1 MRPARR
7 AAVAIAAGTLLTGL
21 AVHGTA
27 TATAPVT
34 EEAARTL
41 SVTAPAQADTL
52 REAAAEQGRFIGTA
66 LNDALLGNSAYTAI
80 AGGEFS
86 SVTAENAMK
95 WGSLESTRGQYNWA
109 GADRLVEFAAA
120 NDQQVYGHTLV
131 WHSQLPGWVENGGFA
146 PAELREIVD
155 NHIATVAGRYAG
167 SIDRWDVV
175 NEAFN
180 ENGTFRDTV
189 FLRAFGERY
198 IADAF
203 HAAHAADPGAKLFI
217 NDYNTDGINAKSDAM
232 YRLVSSLLADGVPVH
247 GVGFQSHMILGQM
260 PASYRANLQRFSD
273 LGLEVAVTE
282 LDIRMNTPA
291 DPTRLDR
298 QADQYRQVVDDCLAV
313 SGCSGVTVWGISDR
327 DSWIPGVFPG
337 EGAANLYDDDYRPKP
352 AYWAVLDAFGGA
364 PGPDPTDPDP
374 TDPDPTDPDP
384 TDPTD
389 PGTPAGCTASYR
401 VLNSWGG
408 GSVVEV
414 SVTTTTALSGWQARF
429 TLPSGAR
436 VTNGWNAVFA
446 TGGGAVTAS
455 HVAHNRV
462 VPAGGTVTFGFQA
475 DTGAHAAPA
484 VALNGA
490 ECARS

>member
-1 MRPARR
+1 MRLARR

-27 TATAPVT
+27 TATAPVAGDAT
-34 EEAARTL
+34 RTL
-41 SVTAPAQADTL
+41 TVAPAQADTL

-66 LNDALLGNSAYTAI
+66 LNDGLLGNAAYSAI

-95 WGSLESTRGQYNWA
+95 WGSLEPNRGQYNWA

-120 NDQQVYGHTLV
+120 HGQQVYGHTLV

-167 SIDRWDVV
+167 EIDRWDVL
-175 NEAFN
+175 NEVFN
-180 ENGTFRDTV
+180 ENGTFRDSV
-189 FLRAFGERY
+189 FHRAFGEEY

-203 HAAHAADPGAKLFI
+203 RAAHAADPEAALFI

-260 PASYRANLQRFSD
+260 PSTYRANLQRFSD
-273 LGLEVAVTE
+273 LGLEVVVTE
-282 LDIRMNTPA
+282 LDIRMNTPSDA
-291 DPTRLDR
+291 ARLDQ
-298 QADQYRQVVDDCLAV
+298 QADQYRQVIGDCLAV
-313 SGCSGVTVWGISDR
+313 SGCSGVTVWGVSDR

-352 AYWAVLDAFGGA
+352 AYGAVLDALGGA

-374 TDPDPTDPDP
+374 TDPDPTDP
-384 TDPTD
+384 
-389 PGTPAGCTASYR
+389 GTPAGCTAAYR
-401 VLNSWGG
+401 VVSSWGG

-414 SVTTTTALSGWQARF
+414 SVTTAAALDGWQARF
-429 TLPSGAR
+429 TLPAGAR

-446 TGGGAVTAS
+446 TSGGAVTAS
-455 HVAHNRV
+455 HVAHNRA
-462 VPAGGTVTFGFQA
+462 VPAGGTVGFGFQA
-475 DTGAHAAPA
+475 DTGAHAAPV

-490 ECARS
+490 ECERR

>member
-1 MRPARR
+1 MRLARR

-27 TATAPVT
+27 TATAPHAGSPPDTLTVT
-34 EEAARTL
+34 D
-41 SVTAPAQADTL
+41 PAQADTL
-52 REAAAEQGRFIGTA
+52 REAAASQGRFIGTA
-66 LNDALLGNSAYTAI
+66 LNDALLGDPAYTAI

-95 WGSLESTRGQYNWA
+95 WGSLEPNRGQYNWA

-120 NDQQVYGHTLV
+120 HDQQVYGHTLV

-146 PAELREIVD
+146 PAELRQIVD
-155 NHIATVAGRYAG
+155 DHIATVAGRYAG
-167 SIDRWDVV
+167 SIDRWDVL
-175 NEAFN
+175 NEVFN
-180 ENGTFRDTV
+180 EDGTFRDSV
-189 FLRAFGERY
+189 FYRAFGDRY

-203 HAAHAADPGAKLFI
+203 RAAHAADPEAKLFI
-217 NDYNTDGINAKSDAM
+217 NDYNTDGINAKSDGM
-232 YRLVSSLLADGVPVH
+232 YRLVSSLLAEGVPVH

-260 PASYRANLQRFSD
+260 PSSYRANLQRFAD

-291 DPTRLDR
+291 DPARLDR
-298 QADQYRQVVDDCLAV
+298 QADQYRQVVGDCLAV
-313 SGCSGVTVWGISDR
+313 SRCSGVTVWGISDR
-327 DSWIPGVFPG
+327 DSWIPDVFPG
-337 EGAANLYDDDYRPKP
+337 EGAANLYDDAYRPKP

-374 TDPDPTDPDP
+374 TDP
-384 TDPTD
+384 
-389 PGTPAGCTASYR
+389 GAPASCTAAYR
-401 VLNSWGG
+401 VVNSWSG

-414 SVTTTTALSGWQARF
+414 SVTTATALDGWQARF
-429 TLPSGAR
+429 ALPAGAR

-446 TGGGAVTAS
+446 AAGGAVTAS
-455 HVAHNRV
+455 HVDHNRV
-462 VPAGGTVTFGFQA
+462 VPAGGTVSFGFQA
-475 DTGAHAAPA
+475 DTGAHATPA